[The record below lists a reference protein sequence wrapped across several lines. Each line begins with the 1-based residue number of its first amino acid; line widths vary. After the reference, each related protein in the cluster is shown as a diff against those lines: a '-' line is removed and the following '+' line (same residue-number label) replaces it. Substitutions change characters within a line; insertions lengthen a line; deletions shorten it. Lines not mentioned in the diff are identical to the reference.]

1 LTADQGEWHM
11 MLSDQ
16 NERRKKLR
24 EIEEELHNAY
34 MASEPGSPEERA
46 LELSLVDVE
55 ADLDALWREEEIE
68 WEMEA
73 ARSRRPFLWDAAYGR
88 ML

>member
-1 LTADQGEWHM
+1 MTDL
-11 MLSDQ
+11 

-24 EIEEELHNAY
+24 ETEEELHSAY

-46 LELSLVDVE
+46 LELALGDVE

-68 WEMEA
+68 WEMDA
-73 ARSRRPFLWDAAYGR
+73 ARSRRTFLWDAAYGR